1 MTPIK
6 DSLKKK
12 KIDSLDLKTHLA
24 LLGAPMLLLLIV
36 WAVFFS
42 ISNNPNSVANLVL
55 VAIIYL
61 LGYSL
66 SYYFHQGRLNRLW
79 EHLQQVIH
87 VNDTTFE
94 LVNIANQYQDERAF
108 LDALLKKAVSS
119 IDGAE
124 MGSIIKVDSQSG
136 ELHFESTIG
145 IDIEKLR
152 SVQFNL
158 KQSFEY
164 KLTKGK
170 CDRVVVI
177 DDMANIN
184 AHSSLSTTEQQVFLS
199 APLYP
204 IRSTLSS
211 PIHIDGALYGMLNLD
226 SATAKAFS
234 HYDRNLVAIL
244 THEAANAIALYQK
257 TRQINLLANYDS
269 LTELYN
275 RQRFEQG
282 VKQWKI
288 KPHFGSY
295 LIVLDLDNLKVIND
309 NYGHLVGDKAIQTFA
324 TALKQI
330 WHQKHLIARYGG
342 DEFIA
347 LCHGPQAQIEADLQ
361 QLQQTLFS
369 QQMAISN
376 PGSQTETL
384 STENIS
390 FSYGIANYQ
399 GHLDASFRVADKMMY
414 QNKRRKQNSTE

>member
-24 LLGAPMLLLLIV
+24 LLGVPMLLLLIV
-36 WAVFFS
+36 WAIFFS
-42 ISNNPNSVANLVL
+42 ISQSPNSIANLIL

-94 LVNIANQYQDERAF
+94 LVNIASQYQNEREF
-108 LDALLKKAVSS
+108 LNALLKKAVSS
-119 IDGAE
+119 INGAD
-124 MGSIIKVDSQSG
+124 MGSIIKVDSQTG
-136 ELHFESTIG
+136 ELEFESTIG
-145 IDIEKLR
+145 IDIDKLR
-152 SVQFNL
+152 NVQLNL
-158 KQSFEY
+158 TQSFEY

-177 DDMANIN
+177 DDMADIN
-184 AHSSLSTTEQQVFLS
+184 AHSSLSKAEQDIFLS
-199 APLYP
+199 APLHP

-211 PIHIDGALYGMLNLD
+211 PIHIDGLLYGMLNLD
-226 SATAKAFS
+226 SAKAKAFS

-257 TRQINLLANYDS
+257 TRQIHQLANYDS
-269 LTELYN
+269 LTQLYN

-288 KPHFGSY
+288 KPHFGSF
-295 LIVLDLDNLKVIND
+295 LVILDLDNLKTIND
-309 NYGHLVGDKAIQTFA
+309 NYGHLAGDRALQAFA
-324 TALKQI
+324 QVLQQA
-330 WHQKHLIARYGG
+330 WHSKHLIARYGG

-347 LCHGPQAQIEADLQ
+347 LCHGPQTQIEAEIQQIKQTLQ
-361 QLQQTLFS
+361 DKMATDAAETQQTNVTPL
-369 QQMAISN
+369 
-376 PGSQTETL
+376 
-384 STENIS
+384 IS
-390 FSYGIANYQ
+390 FSYGIADYQ
-399 GHLDASFRVADKMMY
+399 GLLDASFKAADRALY
-414 QNKRRKQNSTE
+414 QNKYLKQSSIEK

>member
-12 KIDSLDLKTHLA
+12 KIDSLSLKAHLA
-24 LLGAPMLLLLIV
+24 LLGTPMLLLLIV
-36 WAVFFS
+36 WSIFFS
-42 ISNNPNSVANLVL
+42 INPTTNSVANLIL

-87 VNDTTFE
+87 VSDTTFE

-108 LDALLKKAVSS
+108 LEALLKKAVSS

-124 MGSIIKVDSQSG
+124 MGSIIKVDSTTG
-136 ELHFESTIG
+136 ELQFESTIG
-145 IDIEKLR
+145 IDIDKLR

-158 KQSFEY
+158 NQSFEY

-184 AHSSLSTTEQQVFLS
+184 AHSSLSAAEQDVLLT
-199 APLYP
+199 APLSP

-226 SATAKAFS
+226 SARAKAFS

-257 TRQINLLANYDS
+257 GRQINLLANYDS

-309 NYGHLVGDKAIQTFA
+309 NYGHQTGDKAIQSFA
-324 TALKQI
+324 KILKQN
-330 WHQKHLIARYGG
+330 WHKQHLIARYGG

-347 LCHGPQAQIEADLQ
+347 LCHGPKVQIEADLQ
-361 QLQQTLFS
+361 QLEHALLE
-369 QQMAISN
+369 
-376 PGSQTETL
+376 TEITQPTADAQPH
-384 STENIS
+384 STIS
-390 FSYGIANYQ
+390 FSYGIANYH
-399 GHLDASFRVADKMMY
+399 GHLDASFKIADKMMY
-414 QNKRRKQNSTE
+414 QNKRLKQSAAK